1 MNGGQV
7 FASVGLAV
15 ACVVGPFVW
24 CWIADKVSAV
34 RRRRKLLR
42 AAPIPVVATGEERE
56 ACVLCSRRLLVSALE
71 QVVPSRPHMWCVDG
85 TECKSYRDSRQI
97 AEGAATQ

>member
-7 FASVGLAV
+7 FASVAIAV
-15 ACVVGPFVW
+15 ACVVGPFAW
-24 CWIADKVSAV
+24 CWIADKVRAV
-34 RRRRKLLR
+34 RRRKLLQ
-42 AAPIPVVATGEERE
+42 AAPVVVPAGEVRQ
-56 ACVLCSRRLLVSALE
+56 ACVLCSRRLPVSALE

-85 TECKSYRDSRQI
+85 TECKSYRDIHQI